1 MKFLAA
7 RMSDKHFPTYDEMV
21 LGVPLSETFFHYH
34 LWKSTL
40 ACRSTVSPPSR
51 NLPEG
56 PVSAE
61 EGASEDSTTR
71 TQHSIAL

>member
-1 MKFLAA
+1 MTFLAA

-34 LWKSTL
+34 LWKPTL
-40 ACRSTVSPPSR
+40 ACRSTVSPPR

-56 PVSAE
+56 RVSAE
-61 EGASEDSTTR
+61 EDAIDDSTTR